1 MTDKL
6 IPLLKNI
13 KTKEPSVTLAAL
25 AAYAEMGKRLGH
37 EVIASDILPALWPM
51 TVGVLLNLEQVN
63 KSTMPANVK
72 FNRLLNVIREL
83 ETKVIQQQTQK
94 LQDVTSAAGL
104 SKGASSPLQDTSGLG
119 PMEETTLDFEN
130 LVLGKKPAPDL
141 LQTSSPPITAF
152 RNPQSQGFTSS
163 MPTTPVG
170 LMDPM
175 NPMNLAISQTPPP
188 PPQTSFFP
196 PLQPSLYTA
205 TTTGPNLSSSFQGGN
220 LAPRKGMVTSNLMSY
235 NASSAVPGAFGGN
248 SWSMGNNSES
258 SFPTIAP
265 PPNKTQFPAGL
276 SSQPKPSSNGLDKYQ
291 SLL

>member
-25 AAYAEMGKRLGH
+25 AAYAEMGKKLGH

-63 KSTMPANVK
+63 KSTMLADLK

-94 LQDVTSAAGL
+94 LQDVTPAAGL
-104 SKGASSPLQDTSGLG
+104 SKGTTSPLQDTSGLG

-130 LVLGKKPAPDL
+130 LVLGKKPAPN

-152 RNPQSQGFTSS
+152 RNPQPQGFTSS

-170 LMDPM
+170 LMNPMSPM
-175 NPMNLAISQTPPP
+175 NPATSQTPPP
-188 PPQTSFFP
+188 PAQTSFFP

-205 TTTGPNLSSSFQGGN
+205 TVGPNLSSSFQGGN
-220 LAPRKGMVTSNLMSY
+220 LAPRNGMVTSNPMSY
-235 NASSAVPGAFGGN
+235 NASSAVPGAFGSN
-248 SWSMGNNSES
+248 SWSMVNNSES
-258 SFPTIAP
+258 SLPTIAP
-265 PPNKTQFPAGL
+265 PPNKAQFPAGL
-276 SSQPKPSSNGLDKYQ
+276 ASQPKPSSNGLDKYQ